1 MQFLEAM
8 DSRWAVFRDIAPGF
22 GGERIN
28 TGKLL
33 TRNQR
38 QRAIISVPFGHLSK
52 QRRMKG
58 SVSRD
63 QDQVVGCRVGPRF
76 NN

>member
-1 MQFLEAM
+1 MQLLEVV

-28 TGKLL
+28 TGKLI
-33 TRNQR
+33 TGNQR
-38 QRAIISVPFGHLSK
+38 QRAIIYVPFDHLSK
-52 QRRMKG
+52 QRQMKG

-63 QDQVVGCRVGPRF
+63 QDQVVRCRAAAF
-76 NN
+76 NS